1 MSKPL
6 NVFYLFRAD
15 DPGAR
20 KPTKLTERILPEI
33 CGYLSGQGAAR
44 PVRVFAQINR
54 GGGKADRF
62 VVPPHVEIPHV
73 KPLESLYEEL
83 RKAGVE
89 IAAVELPGY
98 QGGGEV
104 IVDFVKF
111 YAAKAKFEQADN
123 VLVLAGHGASTSSMV
138 LLKMLQQLSL
148 FDPSGSISD
157 FVSAMS
163 GSLVPGEA
171 DMWRELGER
180 LKILHD
186 LHVENERYL
195 YTRSVAEA
203 LQGKI
208 KFNLIWTHACG
219 MATLESA
226 YDLENV
232 TDYYIASPFGIRA
245 QGNHRSWIRQVGE
258 HPVTGLEFARTTAS
272 HFYESP
278 SKTLPTVCVDFTNFA
293 RIRQEFD
300 DVVNAILDWL
310 NGEQGEKA
318 IAALVCAATRFQIS
332 TETTYDVY
340 FFFDSLASDF
350 RTPNGVSR
358 ACHAFCDTLAER
370 TTIFGREAYESSTN
384 PCTYRCGGISFYLP
398 FVHQPP
404 RQLAGSH
411 VRTSAMQWKSKLIT
425 ETDWPQILERLH
437 AEVSDTQRDSQAIS
451 LL

>member
-1 MSKPL
+1 MNKPL

-33 CGYLSGQGAAR
+33 CGYLSGQDATR

-62 VVPPHVEIPHV
+62 VVPPHVEIPDV
-73 KPLESLYEEL
+73 NSLESLYEEL
-83 RKAGVE
+83 RKAGANITEVD
-89 IAAVELPGY
+89 LPGY
-98 QGGGEV
+98 EGGGE
-104 IVDFVKF
+104 IIEDFVEG
-111 YAAKAKFEQADN
+111 YATEAKFEQADN

-148 FDPSGSISD
+148 FDPSGSVSD

-163 GSLVPGEA
+163 GSLVPGET

-180 LKILHD
+180 LKKLHD

-232 TDYYIASPFGIRA
+232 TDYYIASPFDIRA

-258 HPVTGLEFARTTAS
+258 HPVTGLEFARTTACY
-272 HFYESP
+272 FYESV
-278 SKTLPTVCVDFTNFA
+278 SKTLPTVCVDFTDFA
-293 RIRQEFD
+293 RIRQEFG
-300 DVVNAILDWL
+300 DVVNTILGWL
-310 NGEQGEKA
+310 NGGQGETA
-318 IAALVCAATRFQIS
+318 IAALVCAATRFECA
-332 TETTYDVY
+332 TRTTYDVY

-350 RTPNGVSR
+350 RTPNEVSR
-358 ACHAFCDTLAER
+358 ACHAFCDALAER
-370 TTIFGREAYESSTN
+370 TTIFGRETYESSTN
-384 PCTYRCGGISFYLP
+384 PCTYRCGGVSFYLP

-404 RQLAGSH
+404 HQLAGSH
-411 VRTSAMQWKSKLIT
+411 VRTSALQWKSKLIT

>member
-1 MSKPL
+1 MNKPL

-33 CGYLSGQGAAR
+33 CGYLSGQDVAR

-73 KPLESLYEEL
+73 NSLESLYEEL
-83 RKAGVE
+83 RKAGANITEVD
-89 IAAVELPGY
+89 LPGY
-98 QGGGEV
+98 EGGGE
-104 IVDFVKF
+104 IIEDFVEC
-111 YAAKAKFEQADN
+111 YATEAKFEQADN

-163 GSLVPGEA
+163 GSLVPGET

-180 LKILHD
+180 LKKLHD

-195 YTRSVAEA
+195 YTRSVAET
-203 LQGKI
+203 LRGKI

-232 TDYYIASPFGIRA
+232 TDYYIASPFDIRA

-258 HPVTGLEFARTTAS
+258 HPVTGLEFARTTACY
-272 HFYESP
+272 FYESV
-278 SKTLPTVCVDFTNFA
+278 SKTWPTVCVDFTDFT

-300 DVVNAILDWL
+300 DVVNAILGWM

-318 IAALVCAATRFQIS
+318 IAALVRAATRFECA

-350 RTPNGVSR
+350 RTPNEVSR
-358 ACHAFCDTLAER
+358 ACHVFCDALAER
-370 TTIFGREAYESSTN
+370 TTIFGREAYEGSKDSR
-384 PCTYRCGGISFYLP
+384 PYRCGGVSFYLP
-398 FVHQPP
+398 FIHQPT

-411 VRTSAMQWKSKLIT
+411 VRTSALQWKSKLIT

-437 AEVSDTQRDSQAIS
+437 AEVSSTQQDSQAIS